1 MTTSKPATQAFTLHF
16 PQLDRDIA
24 SHAGETIYQS
34 ARRSGVRIIGACG
47 GRGTCGTC
55 QVQVVDGKINDAGE
69 KARPA
74 AKKTRWVRACQV
86 TPKSDC
92 TMEIAARSLAP
103 VVRAEFDAGEAV
115 EILSL
120 DAAVV
125 SRDISV
131 PQATLADNLS
141 DLDRVIRALAM
152 PPPTVDLASARQLP
166 TALRGGDWSL
176 RAYFREDELIAFSPV
191 GRRTLGL
198 AVDLG
203 TTNVAGFLV
212 DLESGARLASLGIE
226 NPQVAWGA
234 DVISRMNHAIQG
246 PAKAAE
252 LRQAATTAINALAH
266 DLCFSIDAS
275 ATDIVDVAICGNTAM
290 HHLLL
295 GLPVRQLGRAPFVA
309 AVRDAMDVKARDL
322 DLTACPGAYVH
333 MAPNIGGYVGSDHVT
348 ALVATQEHWQGGITT
363 LVMDIGTNTEISLI
377 HRDVIMSA
385 SCPSG
390 PALEGGHI
398 SCGMRAAEGAIE
410 RVTVADGRL
419 KIRAIGN
426 RPPVGLCGSGVI
438 DAMAALR
445 QTGVLDDGGR
455 IAAAH
460 PDIAEVDGMRVAV
473 LAPGVTF
480 TQHDVRAVQLAK
492 AAIRTG
498 IELLLRDR
506 GLAEDD
512 IELVVIAGAFGAYID
527 VGSAIAIGLLPTL
540 PLDRFTQVG
549 NAAGLGVRQLLA
561 SRKTRAQAREL
572 ALQCRYVELSTRG
585 DFQKTFLHNIGF
597 KKRRAP

>member
-1 MTTSKPATQAFTLHF
+1 MTTKKPAGQAFKLHF
-16 PQLDRDIA
+16 PQLDRDIISQA
-24 SHAGETIYQS
+24 CETIYQS
-34 ARRSGVRIIGACG
+34 ARRCGVRIIGACG

-55 QVQVVDGKINDAGE
+55 QVHVVEGKIHGGGE
-69 KARPA
+69 KTSPA
-74 AKKTRWVRACQV
+74 AKKTRWVRACQI

-92 TMEIAARSLAP
+92 TVEVAARSLAP

-115 EILSL
+115 EMLPL

-131 PQATLADNLS
+131 PKATLADNLS
-141 DLDRVIRALAM
+141 DLDRVIRALAS
-152 PPPTVDLASARQLP
+152 PLPAVDLAAARQLP
-166 TALRGGDWSL
+166 TALRKDWSL
-176 RAYFREDELIAFSPV
+176 RAHVREGELIGFSPP
-191 GRRTLGL
+191 GCRTLGL

-212 DLESGARLASLGIE
+212 DLASGARLASLGIE

-246 PAKAAE
+246 PAQAAE
-252 LRQAATTAINALAH
+252 LRQAATTAINATAH
-266 DLCFSIDAS
+266 DLCLSIGAS
-275 ATDIVDVAICGNTAM
+275 TADIVDVAICGNTAM

-322 DLTACPGAYVH
+322 DLATCPGAYVH
-333 MAPNIGGYVGSDHVT
+333 LAPNIGGYVGSDHVT
-348 ALVATQEHWQGGITT
+348 ALFATQELWHGGTTT

-377 HRDVIMSA
+377 HRGDILSA

-419 KIRAIGN
+419 KIGMIGN
-426 RPPVGLCGSGVI
+426 RQPVGLCGSGVI
-438 DAMAALR
+438 DVMAALR
-445 QTGVLDDGGR
+445 QIGILDDGGR
-455 IAAAH
+455 IVGTHA
-460 PDIAEVDGMRVAV
+460 DIAEVDGKRAAV
-473 LAPGVTF
+473 LAPGVSF

-506 GLAEDD
+506 GLADAD
-512 IELVVIAGAFGAYID
+512 IERVVIAGAFGAYID
-527 VGSAIAIGLLPTL
+527 VASAITIGLLPAL
-540 PLDRFTQVG
+540 PLDRFKQVG
-549 NAAGLGVRQLLA
+549 NAAGAGVRQILA
-561 SRKTRAQAREL
+561 SRQARARAREL
-572 ALQCRYVELSTRG
+572 AQLCRYVELSTRG
-585 DFQKTFLHNIGF
+585 DFQKAFLHNIGF
-597 KKRRAP
+597 KPRRTL